1 MPDNPALS
9 AYCVSLFFEGT
20 VALATIIAGSEAEAV
35 AQVSVQIAR
44 QHDKPLVGIGI
55 MRLEAEWMRFALK
68 TLESGEPHKAPV
80 VSLVSDNLRP
90 QTGMS
95 PVEANQ
101 IVAAARHSQEAL
113 DEVLK
118 RRYHQQ
124 TRGPQSNLIAGAGYG
139 TCPRHRWQGLAWEAC
154 PHCQN
159 QAAHLL
165 PTEAPDPA

>member
-1 MPDNPALS
+1 MADDPTLS

-44 QHDKPLVGIGI
+44 QHDRPLVGIGV

-90 QTGMS
+90 GGLG
-95 PVEANQ
+95 E
-101 IVAAARHSQEAL
+101 ILRG
-113 DEVLK
+113 
-118 RRYHQQ
+118 YHQQ
-124 TRGPQSNLIAGAGYG
+124 ASGSYYG
-139 TCPRHRWQGLAWEAC
+139 TCQRHRWQGLAWEAC

-159 QAAHLL
+159 QAAHLP

>member
-1 MPDNPALS
+1 MADNPTLT

-55 MRLEAEWMRFALK
+55 MRLEEEWMRFALK
-68 TLESGEPHKAPV
+68 TLESGEPHRAPV

-90 QTGMS
+90 AMIGDPGRPPTAEETRAQM
-95 PVEANQ
+95 
-101 IVAAARHSQEAL
+101 AL
-113 DEVLK
+113 AD
-118 RRYHQQ
+118 
-124 TRGPQSNLIAGAGYG
+124 NLWPHG

-159 QAAHLL
+159 RAAYPL